1 MYAKLISLQVHI
13 NYKLSSLLAISN
25 TSPPPHLILTILS
38 SEITCFIY
46 FSINIQTMLILP
58 VNNSTLIDLQR
69 AIKVSSLNLDN

>member
-25 TSPPPHLILTILS
+25 TSPPPLFTKILS

>member
-25 TSPPPHLILTILS
+25 TSPPPLILTILS

>member
-25 TSPPPHLILTILS
+25 TLPPPLILTILS

-69 AIKVSSLNLDN
+69 AIKVSSLNLYN